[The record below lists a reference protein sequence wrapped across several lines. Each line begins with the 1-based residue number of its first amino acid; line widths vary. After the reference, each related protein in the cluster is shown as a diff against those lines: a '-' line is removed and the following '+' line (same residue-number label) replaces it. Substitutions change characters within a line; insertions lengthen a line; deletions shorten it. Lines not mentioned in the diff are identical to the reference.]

1 MNLTLT
7 KQSGFTQIAQAALTT
22 GTALAAASIQG
33 INENAKFAAVR
44 SEEFYGFYSNGTT
57 VLLPVS
63 PADGYA
69 YARDELS
76 YEASL
81 YWSGG
86 TGRGPWS
93 GNAGANNNAVNFAI
107 AGQTTPPFRGAT
119 GGSGQVIDISYSV
132 NQATGVVTTAVT
144 YAKDGTLTTL
154 SVTTDGILHV
164 TTLARRL
171 R

>member
-7 KQSGFTQIAQAALTT
+7 KPSTFSQVAQSTLVTGGALS
-22 GTALAAASIQG
+22 AASIQG

-44 SEEFYGFYSNGTT
+44 NEEFYGFYSNGTT
-57 VLLPVS
+57 VVLPVS
-63 PADGYA
+63 PADGYQ

-86 TGRGPWS
+86 TSKLPWNATGGNTGP
-93 GNAGANNNAVNFAI
+93 AVI
-107 AGQTTPPFRGAT
+107 VAGQTTPPFRGAT
-119 GGSGQVIDISYSV
+119 SGSGQVIDVAYSV

-144 YAKDGTLTTL
+144 YAKDGTLSNLT
-154 SVTTDGILHV
+154 VTTDGILYVV
-164 TTLARRL
+164 TIARRL